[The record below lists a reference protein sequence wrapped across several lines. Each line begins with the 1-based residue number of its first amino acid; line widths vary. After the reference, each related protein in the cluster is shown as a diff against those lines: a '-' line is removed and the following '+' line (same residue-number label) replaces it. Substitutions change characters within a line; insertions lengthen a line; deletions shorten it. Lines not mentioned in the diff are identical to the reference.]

1 VPAFQERNLGVKEEG
16 WLYVA
21 LLVDLG
27 HQGAST
33 RRVVSIP
40 STNCY
45 LLLILD
51 LCENCNFITN
61 VSIICSS
68 DITYKY
74 FGVVTY
80 LFMLASVIRNETE
93 LPDFRRVLLLPF
105 SG

>member
-1 VPAFQERNLGVKEEG
+1 M
-16 WLYVA
+16 YVA
-21 LLVDLG
+21 LLIDLG

-40 STNCY
+40 SINCN

-51 LCENCNFITN
+51 LYENCDFITN

-74 FGVVTY
+74 FGVVVAY
-80 LFMLASVIRNETE
+80 LFMLPSVIRNETVFSFSE
-93 LPDFRRVLLLPF
+93 GPAASIFRVEC
-105 SG
+105 